1 MGFLDQPWGFFILGG
16 LLVGGL
22 LWLVLWIRSA
32 NIAVKWY
39 EWLIGAVGLLI
50 GIVAVENFFSAFVEF
65 ESGAAWKYLLV
76 FGLPA
81 LILLAVSVQLVFRR
95 HQASSS

>member
-1 MGFLDQPWGFFILGG
+1 MGFLEQPWGFFIFGG

-22 LWLVLWIRSA
+22 VWLVLWIRSA
-32 NIAVKWY
+32 SILVKWY
-39 EWLIGAVGLLI
+39 EWLIGAIGLLI
-50 GIVAVENFFSAFVEF
+50 GIVAVENFFSAFVEL
-65 ESGAAWKYLLV
+65 EGQAAWLYILV

>member
-1 MGFLDQPWGFFILGG
+1 MGFLEQSWGFFILGG

-22 LWLVLWIRSA
+22 VWLVLWIRSA

-39 EWLIGAVGLLI
+39 EWLIGAIGLLI
-50 GIVAVENFFSAFVEF
+50 GIAAVENFFSAIAEF
-65 ESGAAWKYLLV
+65 ESGASWKYLLV

-81 LILLAVSVQLVFRR
+81 LILLAVAVQLVVRR
-95 HQASSS
+95 QRAT

>member
-1 MGFLDQPWGFFILGG
+1 MGFLEQPWGFFILGG

-22 LWLVLWIRSA
+22 VWLVLWIRSA

-39 EWLIGAVGLLI
+39 EWLIGAIGLLI
-50 GIVAVENFFSAFVEF
+50 GMIAIENFFSAFVEF
-65 ESGAAWKYLLV
+65 ESGAAWKYILV

-81 LILLAVSVQLVFRR
+81 LILLAVAIQLVFRR

>member
-1 MGFLDQPWGFFILGG
+1 MGFLDQSWGFFILGG

-39 EWLIGAVGLLI
+39 EWLIGAIGLLI
-50 GIVAVENFFSAFVEF
+50 GIVAVENFFAAFVEF
-65 ESGAAWKYLLV
+65 ENQAAWLYILV

-95 HQASSS
+95 HRAGSS

>member
-1 MGFLDQPWGFFILGG
+1 MGFLEQPWGFFITGG
-16 LLVGGL
+16 LLIGGL
-22 LWLVLWIRSA
+22 AWLVLWIRSA

-39 EWLIGAVGLLI
+39 EWLIGAIGLLI
-50 GIVAVENFFSAFVEF
+50 GIVAVENFFAAFVEF
-65 ESGAAWKYLLV
+65 ENQAAWLYILV

-95 HQASSS
+95 HRAGSS

>member
-1 MGFLDQPWGFFILGG
+1 MGFLDQPWGFFLIGG

-22 LWLVLWIRSA
+22 VWLVLWIRSA
-32 NIAVKWY
+32 GILVKWY
-39 EWLIGAVGLLI
+39 EWLIGAIGLLI
-50 GIVAVENFFSAFVEF
+50 GIVAVENFFAAFVEF
-65 ESGAAWKYLLV
+65 ETGAAWKYLLV